1 MQACDPVRHA
11 PRISAGVR
19 RKQASRRQGLSY
31 QQRIRVSKPHEWCTV
46 QVQHSNIH
54 TTCKHS
60 TRCNEPEQAELRVF
74 LLKATQCNLH
84 IAAHTPQCPNH
95 TKSALSRSH
104 RRCSPHS
111 THPGWMRAWFMQCP
125 IADFFLTRGG
135 RLLQQQQEMNSAR
148 VLSVGAGLS
157 AWPAISHW
165 SPSALPT

>member
-1 MQACDPVRHA
+1 MQACDPARHA

-46 QVQHSNIH
+46 QVQHSNMH

-74 LLKATQCNLH
+74 CSKQRSATCN
-84 IAAHTPQCPNH
+84 IAAHRPQCPNH